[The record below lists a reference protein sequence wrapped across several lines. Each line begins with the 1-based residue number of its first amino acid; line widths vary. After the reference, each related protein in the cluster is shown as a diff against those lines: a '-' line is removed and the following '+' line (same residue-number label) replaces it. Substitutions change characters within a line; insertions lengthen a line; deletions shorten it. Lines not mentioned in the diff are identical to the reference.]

1 MLVELVVEVDVT
13 DVKQLQAL
21 KTRELPQVATTVGVA
36 RVLFKKNSALGRAWF
51 DVY

>member
-21 KTRELPQVATTVGVA
+21 ETREVPQVATTVGVA
-36 RVLFKKNSALGRAWF
+36 KVLFEEEFSF
-51 DVY
+51 